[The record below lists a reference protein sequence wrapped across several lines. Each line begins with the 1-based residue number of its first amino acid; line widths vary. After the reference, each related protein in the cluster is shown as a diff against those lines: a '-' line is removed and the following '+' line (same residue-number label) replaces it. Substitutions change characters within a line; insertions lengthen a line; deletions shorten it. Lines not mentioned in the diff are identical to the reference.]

1 MRCSKR
7 DRMETPRTNARAGA
21 TTCCRGSH
29 SRAGFSFIEILI
41 VVVIIGI
48 LAGTVTLSAKHYLDR
63 AKLNRARSDVATY
76 ESALA
81 AFYGD
86 NGRYPSSDE
95 GLAAL
100 TPKYV
105 DKLRGDPWSRP
116 YNYNQPGR
124 SGAFEVFSYGA
135 DGREGGEGADADVA
149 SYDADGTTAS
159 RP

>member
-1 MRCSKR
+1 MSCSKR
-7 DRMETPRTNARAGA
+7 GDMAGRRDHRAGA
-21 TTCCRGSH
+21 AGRQRRNGG
-29 SRAGFSFIEILI
+29 GFSFIEILI

-48 LAGTVTLSAKHYLDR
+48 LAGTVTLSARHYLDR
-63 AKLNRARSDVATY
+63 AKQNRARSDVATY

-86 NGRYPSSDE
+86 NGRYPTSDE
-95 GLAAL
+95 GLATL

-105 DKLRGDPWSRP
+105 DKLRSDPWSRP

-124 SGAFEVFSYGA
+124 SGAYEVFSYGA

-149 SYDADGTTAS
+149 SYDSDTGQTNAS
-159 RP
+159 KP